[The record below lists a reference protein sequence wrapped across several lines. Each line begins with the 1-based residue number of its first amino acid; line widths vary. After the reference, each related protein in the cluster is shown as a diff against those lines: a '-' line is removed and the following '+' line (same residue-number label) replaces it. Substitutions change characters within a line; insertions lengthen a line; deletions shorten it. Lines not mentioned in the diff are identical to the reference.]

1 MSVWQSKQP
10 LLLPVS
16 SSGHGKF
23 SCQLER
29 LLAVLKGWLGGS
41 LMEIKPAKG
50 AGFLLPAAKSNAFVV
65 QTLSGLPGC
74 CLFSSGRLD
83 PAGPQDCVPSSHFP
97 PCCEVS
103 SYPQAASAVT
113 PTYVMLNWISRA
125 HRCSLNYLAISS
137 CYMESRFYFKVTF
150 GSMSAGIW
158 L

>member
-1 MSVWQSKQP
+1 MPTGQPDLDTFSSLRPPSQFIVYYVSLTIKQP

-16 SSGHGKF
+16 SSGHGKL

-29 LLAVLKGWLGGS
+29 LLAVLEGWLGGS
-41 LMEIKPAKG
+41 LMEIKPNARG
-50 AGFLLPAAKSNAFVV
+50 AGFLLPAAKSNTFVV
-65 QTLSGLPGC
+65 QTLSGWPGC

-113 PTYVMLNWISRA
+113 PTYVMLNWIARV
-125 HRCSLNYLAISS
+125 LWI
-137 CYMESRFYFKVTF
+137 
-150 GSMSAGIW
+150 I
-158 L
+158 